1 MLQDKM
7 MNCMT
12 VIVGKAVSASG
23 RVLVAHNEDDPGHV
37 IVRHA
42 IVPAAD
48 HASGELIPAEK
59 GLARI
64 PQVPHTLGYYWV
76 EYVKDEGGVTA
87 ADAYLNECGV
97 VITSNSMGWSK
108 EDDDDPNVVKDG
120 GIGYV
125 LRRALAE
132 RAHTAREGAH
142 VLMALIDE
150 WGYAPSGRAYTIAD
164 KNEAFMFQL
173 VRGRHY
179 VGARVPDDA
188 VVVMPN
194 HYTFHTL
201 SDCPEMFY
209 SKDIVRYAVEK
220 GWYVPKTTDYSDFDF
235 AEAYQGEKTWRH
247 AGNLL
252 RQKHGQ
258 RIVLGRDW
266 DIEREGTPFCVYP
279 HKPIDIETLAR
290 VMSCHYEGTQDD
302 VDRFGPGRSPHN
314 SPTAR
319 RICTGTTLESDLW
332 EFADE
337 PWQTC
342 VYTAFGRPCQ
352 VPYLPI
358 HPLMGLPESI
368 KADGSGAELMAH
380 HLERQPGATC
390 ANDST
395 FARFRRLCGAEEML
409 HSDVFDGVQPLLRE
423 IFAEARRESVE
434 ALKLKDAAVRDE
446 AFLQAALAKL
456 EAYAKRK
463 FNMVEVVSAS
473 EMRLSTEAA
482 AISVEFAME
491 GIPQEDTLRFGV
503 EFTHVIDAFAPA
515 CGGSLRREGKN
526 HWVAE
531 FEFEPM
537 KKVLPCPGR
546 HTFFLG
552 GRLEGG
558 PAFAGRI
565 VAEVKA

>member
-48 HASGELIPAEK
+48 HAPGELIPAEK

-76 EYVKDEGGVTA
+76 EYVEDEGGVTA

-108 EDDDDPNVVKDG
+108 EADDDPNVVKDG

-194 HYTFHTL
+194 HYTCHTL
-201 SDCPEMFY
+201 SDCPEMFD
-209 SKDIVRYAVEK
+209 SKDIVR
-220 GWYVPKTTDYSDFDF
+220 
-235 AEAYQGEKTWRH
+235 
-247 AGNLL
+247 
-252 RQKHGQ
+252 
-258 RIVLGRDW
+258 
-266 DIEREGTPFCVYP
+266 
-279 HKPIDIETLAR
+279 
-290 VMSCHYEGTQDD
+290 
-302 VDRFGPGRSPHN
+302 
-314 SPTAR
+314 
-319 RICTGTTLESDLW
+319 
-332 EFADE
+332 
-337 PWQTC
+337 
-342 VYTAFGRPCQ
+342 
-352 VPYLPI
+352 
-358 HPLMGLPESI
+358 
-368 KADGSGAELMAH
+368 
-380 HLERQPGATC
+380 
-390 ANDST
+390 
-395 FARFRRLCGAEEML
+395 
-409 HSDVFDGVQPLLRE
+409 
-423 IFAEARRESVE
+423 
-434 ALKLKDAAVRDE
+434 
-446 AFLQAALAKL
+446 
-456 EAYAKRK
+456 
-463 FNMVEVVSAS
+463 
-473 EMRLSTEAA
+473 
-482 AISVEFAME
+482 
-491 GIPQEDTLRFGV
+491 
-503 EFTHVIDAFAPA
+503 
-515 CGGSLRREGKN
+515 
-526 HWVAE
+526 
-531 FEFEPM
+531 
-537 KKVLPCPGR
+537 
-546 HTFFLG
+546 
-552 GRLEGG
+552 
-558 PAFAGRI
+558 
-565 VAEVKA
+565 